1 MVFEDFNDIPS
12 GKYDIIYADPPWRYG
27 GRGGSKW
34 KPASTYYNVMTFEE
48 LSKFDISRIA
58 QKDSLLFMWVVSSA
72 MLKCC
77 EVAKQWGYKYIT
89 VAFVWHKRRAN
100 VGNYTMSG
108 CELCLLFKRGKIPK
122 NRCRN
127 PGVKQFYEESVVKHS
142 KKPDEFRKRIEDLF
156 PTASRIELFAR
167 NTSDGWDA
175 FGNEVT

>member
-1 MVFEDFNDIPS
+1 
-12 GKYDIIYADPPWRYG
+12 
-27 GRGGSKW
+27 
-34 KPASTYYNVMTFEE
+34 
-48 LSKFDISRIA
+48 
-58 QKDSLLFMWVVSSA
+58 
-72 MLKCC
+72 
-77 EVAKQWGYKYIT
+77 
-89 VAFVWHKRRAN
+89 
-100 VGNYTMSG
+100 MSG

-175 FGNEVT
+175 FGNEV